1 MLWKYRCGSLCE
13 TQFISVVC
21 GLAVIQ
27 KQPRLVDR
35 AFNRASPSHFPE
47 LAFQALLQTSASL
60 SVSHLT
66 APSPSYPLIH
76 CLPFPLPCLSNSK
89 LLLSA
94 PPLLRLHCLP
104 PPNPDAFHVQCRA
117 HPALSA
123 CSTLYTGAPYQKP
136 YKSPGFVLPVTHLQA
151 LPQIKAIAKP
161 QSC

>member
-1 MLWKYRCGSLCE
+1 MLWKYRCVSLCE

-60 SVSHLT
+60 SVFHLT
-66 APSPSYPLIH
+66 APSSSYSLIH
-76 CLPFPLPCLSNSK
+76 CLPFPLPCFSNSK

-94 PPLLRLHCLP
+94 PPP
-104 PPNPDAFHVQCRA
+104 QA
-117 HPALSA
+117 
-123 CSTLYTGAPYQKP
+123 
-136 YKSPGFVLPVTHLQA
+136 A
-151 LPQIKAIAKP
+151 LPTSPKPRCFSCSVQSPPCPQCVQHFVHGGSLPEAVQISQLRAPSHTPAGTSTNK
-161 QSC
+161 SYC